1 LFKKTLNYF
10 TEYPSCN
17 SVNINT
23 VKGINK
29 MSWDNDNNNNGP
41 WGRGPRGGG
50 NFDNNDLD
58 KLLSTLRNS
67 FGRFSSKTPDGKINK
82 KNWLLFILIA
92 IAIWGATG
100 VYRVQPDEQGIVLR
114 FGEYIRSTSDG
125 LHYHLPFPIENVLK
139 PKVTRE
145 NQVEVG
151 IRTSSQSSI
160 GRGAVG
166 RDVPEESLML
176 TGDENIVDVDFS
188 VQWVISDAADY
199 LFNIQNQE
207 STVKAVAESAMREV
221 IGSSDLEQILTGGRE
236 KNEQAVRDLMQKTL
250 DEYEAGILVRRVQ
263 LQKVDPPA
271 AVIDAFR
278 DVQAARA
285 DQERLRNEAEAYT
298 NRIIPAARGESAQLI
313 QAAEAYRD
321 TVVADAEGQAA
332 RFNSVYEEYKKA
344 PEVTR
349 QRMYL
354 ETIERVY
361 GGMDKI
367 IIDQD
372 GEGNNSGVVPY
383 LPLDQL
389 QKRQDSGE
397 NQ

>member
-1 LFKKTLNYF
+1 MVGPVGTL
-10 TEYPSCN
+10 
-17 SVNINT
+17 
-23 VKGINK
+23 
-29 MSWDNDNNNNGP
+29 
-41 WGRGPRGGG
+41 
-50 NFDNNDLD
+50 
-58 KLLSTLRNS
+58 
-67 FGRFSSKTPDGKINK
+67 
-82 KNWLLFILIA
+82 
-92 IAIWGATG
+92 
-100 VYRVQPDEQGIVLR
+100 
-114 FGEYIRSTSDG
+114 
-125 LHYHLPFPIENVLK
+125 
-139 PKVTRE
+139 
-145 NQVEVG
+145 
-151 IRTSSQSSI
+151 
-160 GRGAVG
+160 
-166 RDVPEESLML
+166 LML
-176 TGDENIVDVDFS
+176 TGDENFVDVDFS
-188 VQWVISDAADY
+188 VQWVIADASDY

-221 IGSSDLEQILTGGRE
+221 VGSQDLEQILTEGRE
-236 KNEQAVRDLMQKTL
+236 RNEEAVRELMQKTL

-298 NRIIPAARGESAQLI
+298 NRIIPAARGQSAQLI

-332 RFNSVYEEYKKA
+332 RFNSVYEEYRKA

-354 ETIERVY
+354 ETLERVY

-367 IIDQD
+367 IIDQNES
-372 GEGNNSGVVPY
+372 GSNSGVVPY

-389 QKRQDSGE
+389 QKRQDSEG

>member
-1 LFKKTLNYF
+1 
-10 TEYPSCN
+10 
-17 SVNINT
+17 
-23 VKGINK
+23 
-29 MSWDNDNNNNGP
+29 MSWDNNNNNGP
-41 WGRGPRGGG
+41 WGRGPNGG

-58 KLLSTLRNS
+58 KLITNLKNS
-67 FGRFSSKTPDGKINK
+67 FGRFSPKSPNGKVSK
-82 KNWLLFILIA
+82 KNWAIIVLIA
-92 IAIWGATG
+92 LAIWGATG

-114 FGEYIRSTSDG
+114 FGEYIRSTPDG
-125 LHYHLPFPIENVLK
+125 LHYHLPFPIETVVK

-151 IRTSSQSSI
+151 IRTSSQASI

-188 VQWVISDAADY
+188 VQWVINDAADF
-199 LFNIQNQE
+199 LFNIENQE
-207 STVKAVAESAMREV
+207 STVKAVAESAMREIV
-221 IGSSDLEQILTGGRE
+221 GGADLEQILTQGRE
-236 KNEQAVRDLMQKTL
+236 RNESAVRDLMQKTL
-250 DEYEAGILVRRVQ
+250 DEYGAGILIRRVQ

-285 DQERLRNEAEAYT
+285 DQERLRNEAEAYS
-298 NRIIPAARGESAQLI
+298 NRIIPAARGEAAQLI
-313 QAAEAYRD
+313 EAAEAYKNS
-321 TVVADAEGQAA
+321 VIADAEGQAS
-332 RFNSVYEEYKKA
+332 RFNAIYEEYKKA

-349 QRMYL
+349 GRMYL

-367 IIDQD
+367 IIDQS
-372 GEGNNSGVVPY
+372 GESSNVVPY

-389 QKRQDSGE
+389 QKKQNNE
-397 NQ
+397 ANQ

>member
-1 LFKKTLNYF
+1 
-10 TEYPSCN
+10 
-17 SVNINT
+17 
-23 VKGINK
+23 
-29 MSWDNDNNNNGP
+29 MSWDNNNNNGP
-41 WGRGPRGGG
+41 WGRGPSGG

-58 KLLSTLRNS
+58 KLITNLKNS
-67 FGRFSSKTPDGKINK
+67 FGRFSPKSPDGKVSK
-82 KNWLLFILIA
+82 KNWVLIVLIA
-92 IAIWGATG
+92 LAIWGATG
-100 VYRVQPDEQGIVLR
+100 IYRVQPDEQGIVLR
-114 FGEYIRSTSDG
+114 FGEYIRSTPDG
-125 LHYHLPFPIENVLK
+125 LHYHLPFPIETVVK

-151 IRTSSQSSI
+151 IRTSSQASI

-188 VQWVISDAADY
+188 VQWVINDAADY
-199 LFNIQNQE
+199 LFNIENQE

-221 IGSSDLEQILTGGRE
+221 VGSSDLEQILTEGRE
-236 KNEQAVRDLMQKTL
+236 RNESAVRDLMQKTL
-250 DEYEAGILVRRVQ
+250 DEYGAGILVRRVQ

-285 DQERLRNEAEAYT
+285 DQERLRNEAEAYS
-298 NRIIPAARGESAQLI
+298 NRIIPAARGEAAQLVE
-313 QAAEAYRD
+313 AAEAYKNS
-321 TVVADAEGQAA
+321 VIADAEGQAS
-332 RFNSVYEEYKKA
+332 RFDSIYEEYKKA

-349 QRMYL
+349 GRMYL

-367 IIDQD
+367 IIDQS
-372 GEGNNSGVVPY
+372 GENSNVVPY

-389 QKRQDSGE
+389 QKKQDNGV

>member
-1 LFKKTLNYF
+1 
-10 TEYPSCN
+10 
-17 SVNINT
+17 
-23 VKGINK
+23 
-29 MSWDNDNNNNGP
+29 
-41 WGRGPRGGG
+41 
-50 NFDNNDLD
+50 
-58 KLLSTLRNS
+58 
-67 FGRFSSKTPDGKINK
+67 
-82 KNWLLFILIA
+82 
-92 IAIWGATG
+92 
-100 VYRVQPDEQGIVLR
+100 
-114 FGEYIRSTSDG
+114 
-125 LHYHLPFPIENVLK
+125 
-139 PKVTRE
+139 
-145 NQVEVG
+145 
-151 IRTSSQSSI
+151 
-160 GRGAVG
+160 
-166 RDVPEESLML
+166 ML

-188 VQWVISDAADY
+188 VQWVISDASDY

>member
-1 LFKKTLNYF
+1 
-10 TEYPSCN
+10 
-17 SVNINT
+17 VNINT
-23 VKGINK
+23 AKGIYK

-41 WGRGPRGGG
+41 WGRGPRRGG

-58 KLLSTLRNS
+58 KLLSSLRNS

-114 FGEYIRSTSDG
+114 FGEYIRSTPDG

-188 VQWVISDAADY
+188 VQWVISDASDY

>member
-1 LFKKTLNYF
+1 
-10 TEYPSCN
+10 
-17 SVNINT
+17 
-23 VKGINK
+23 
-29 MSWDNDNNNNGP
+29 M
-41 WGRGPRGGG
+41 
-50 NFDNNDLD
+50 
-58 KLLSTLRNS
+58 
-67 FGRFSSKTPDGKINK
+67 
-82 KNWLLFILIA
+82 
-92 IAIWGATG
+92 
-100 VYRVQPDEQGIVLR
+100 
-114 FGEYIRSTSDG
+114 
-125 LHYHLPFPIENVLK
+125 HYHLPFPIENVLK

-160 GRGAVG
+160 GRGSIG

-332 RFNSVYEEYKKA
+332 RFNSVYEEYKKSSRSDKTKD
-344 PEVTR
+344 VFR
-349 QRMYL
+349 DYRKSL
-354 ETIERVY
+354 RRY
-361 GGMDKI
+361 G
-367 IIDQD
+367 
-372 GEGNNSGVVPY
+372 
-383 LPLDQL
+383 
-389 QKRQDSGE
+389 
-397 NQ
+397 

>member
-1 LFKKTLNYF
+1 
-10 TEYPSCN
+10 
-17 SVNINT
+17 
-23 VKGINK
+23 
-29 MSWDNDNNNNGP
+29 MSWDNNNNNGP
-41 WGRGPRGGG
+41 WGRGPSGGG

-58 KLLSTLRNS
+58 KLLKNLKSRFGS
-67 FGRFSSKTPDGKINK
+67 FSPKSPDGKMSK
-82 KNWLLFILIA
+82 KNWLLIALIGL
-92 IAIWGATG
+92 AIWGATG
-100 VYRVQPDEQGIVLR
+100 IYRVQPDEQGIVLR
-114 FGEYIRSTSDG
+114 FGEYIRSTPDG
-125 LHYHLPFPIENVLK
+125 LHYHLPFPIETVLK

-151 IRTSSQSSI
+151 IRTSNQASI
-160 GRGAVG
+160 GRGTVG

-199 LFNIQNQE
+199 LFNIENQE

-221 IGSSDLEQILTGGRE
+221 IGNSNLEQILTQGRE
-236 KNEQAVRDLMQKTL
+236 SNEQAVRDLMQSTL
-250 DEYEAGILVRRVQ
+250 DEYGAGILIRRVQ

-285 DQERLRNEAEAYT
+285 DQERLRNEAEAYS
-298 NRIIPAARGESAQLI
+298 NRIIPAARGEAAQLME
-313 QAAEAYRD
+313 AAEAYKNS
-321 TVVADAEGQAA
+321 VIADAEGQAS
-332 RFNSVYEEYKKA
+332 RFNSIYEEYRKA

-349 QRMYL
+349 GRMYL

-367 IIDQD
+367 IIDQ
-372 GEGNNSGVVPY
+372 SGDSSNVVPY

-389 QKRQDSGE
+389 QKRQDDGE
-397 NQ
+397 AQ

>member
-1 LFKKTLNYF
+1 
-10 TEYPSCN
+10 
-17 SVNINT
+17 
-23 VKGINK
+23 
-29 MSWDNDNNNNGP
+29 MSWDNDNNNGP

-50 NFDNNDLD
+50 NFDNKDLD
-58 KLLSTLRNS
+58 KLLSSLRNS

-114 FGEYIRSTSDG
+114 FGEYIRSTPDG

-160 GRGAVG
+160 GRGSIG

-188 VQWVISDAADY
+188 VQWVISDAAAY

-372 GEGNNSGVVPY
+372 DEGNNSGVVPY

-389 QKRQDSGE
+389 QKRQDNE
-397 NQ
+397 EIQ